1 MGVSWESLGL
11 LEALLGSFK
20 SEKMPTVPRENHLFV
35 NAVFWLFAAL
45 MALLGSS
52 WSVLGGFG
60 SRMGFPKFSNRLSKV
75 CQKMIEKRRPWRVPE
90 RVPKSMKS
98 EIAGLRH
105 FLPAIRFCLSFIF
118 SFSLGFGALWLPLGS
133 LLGSLEALLG
143 SLWTQKRVKT
153 QCFLMVLKRLFLGL

>member
-20 SEKMPTVPRENHLFV
+20 SEKMLTVPLENHLFV

-60 SRMGFPKFSNRLSKV
+60 SRMVSK
-75 CQKMIEKRRPWRVPE
+75 M
-90 RVPKSMKS
+90 VPKS
-98 EIAGLRH
+98 
-105 FLPAIRFCLSFIF
+105 FLKCYQSC
-118 SFSLGFGALWLPLGS
+118 SKNYQKK
-133 LLGSLEALLG
+133 EA
-143 SLWTQKRVKT
+143 
-153 QCFLMVLKRLFLGL
+153 

>member
-20 SEKMPTVPRENHLFV
+20 SEKMLTVPRENHLFV
-35 NAVFWLFAAL
+35 NAVFWLFAAPNGS
-45 MALLGSS
+45 LGLIL
-52 WSVLGGFG
+52 VRLGRIWFQN
-60 SRMGFPKFSNRLSKV
+60 GFPKVFQNVIKSLSKND
-75 CQKMIEKRRPWRVPE
+75 QKNEAH
-90 RVPKSMKS
+90 RVPKWVPKFIKT

-105 FLPAIRFCLSFIF
+105 FLPAFKILHPFIF

-143 SLWTQKRVKT
+143 SLWTQKPEKK
-153 QCFLMVLKRLFLGL
+153 LKVF

>member
-20 SEKMPTVPRENHLFV
+20 SEKMLTVPRENHLFV

-60 SRMGFPKFSNRLSKV
+60 SRMASK
-75 CQKMIEKRRPWRVPE
+75 M
-90 RVPKSMKS
+90 VPKS
-98 EIAGLRH
+98 
-105 FLPAIRFCLSFIF
+105 FLKCY
-118 SFSLGFGALWLPLGS
+118 
-133 LLGSLEALLG
+133 
-143 SLWTQKRVKT
+143 QKFVK
-153 QCFLMVLKRLFLGL
+153 K

>member
-1 MGVSWESLGL
+1 MGPIFDIFLDGFGAPWVSLGL

-60 SRMGFPKFSNRLSKV
+60 SRMASK
-75 CQKMIEKRRPWRVPE
+75 M
-90 RVPKSMKS
+90 VPKS
-98 EIAGLRH
+98 
-105 FLPAIRFCLSFIF
+105 FLKYY
-118 SFSLGFGALWLPLGS
+118 
-133 LLGSLEALLG
+133 
-143 SLWTQKRVKT
+143 QKFVK
-153 QCFLMVLKRLFLGL
+153 K

>member
-1 MGVSWESLGL
+1 MDPIFDIFLDGFGAPWVSLGL

-60 SRMGFPKFSNRLSKV
+60 SRMGFPKFSNMLSKV
-75 CQKMIEKRRPWRVPE
+75 CQKMIKKR
-90 RVPKSMKS
+90 
-98 EIAGLRH
+98 AN
-105 FLPAIRFCLSFIF
+105 
-118 SFSLGFGALWLPLGS
+118 LGFQDGS
-133 LLGSLEALLG
+133 QEM
-143 SLWTQKRVKT
+143 VK
-153 QCFLMVLKRLFLGL
+153 VKSPG

>member
-35 NAVFWLFAAL
+35 NAVFWLFAAPNGS
-45 MALLGSS
+45 LGLIL
-52 WSVLGGFG
+52 VRLGRIWFQN
-60 SRMGFPKFSNRLSKV
+60 GFPKVFQDVIKSLSNND
-75 CQKMIEKRRPWRVPE
+75 QKNEAH
-90 RVPKSMKS
+90 RVPKWVPKKWLI

-105 FLPAIRFCLSFIF
+105 FLPESLVLLILFF

-143 SLWTQKRVKT
+143 SLWTQKRIKT
-153 QCFLMVLKRLFLGL
+153 KCFLMVLKRLFFGL

>member
-35 NAVFWLFAAL
+35 NAVFRLFAAL

-60 SRMGFPKFSNRLSKV
+60 SRIGFPKFSNMLSKV
-75 CQKMIEKRRPWRVPE
+75 CQKMIPKTRPFWVPL
-90 RVPKSMKS
+90 RVPKRWKI

-105 FLPAIRFCLSFIF
+105 FLPAIRF
-118 SFSLGFGALWLPLGS
+118 
-133 LLGSLEALLG
+133 
-143 SLWTQKRVKT
+143 
-153 QCFLMVLKRLFLGL
+153 

>member
-1 MGVSWESLGL
+1 MVRLGRIWFQNGL
-11 LEALLGSFK
+11 PKVFEQVIK
-20 SEKMPTVPRENHLFV
+20 S
-35 NAVFWLFAAL
+35 
-45 MALLGSS
+45 
-52 WSVLGGFG
+52 
-60 SRMGFPKFSNRLSKV
+60 LSKNDR
-75 CQKMIEKRRPWRVPE
+75 KKEAYRVPP

-143 SLWTQKRVKT
+143 SLWTQKHVKT
-153 QCFLMVLKRLFLGL
+153 KCFLMVLKRLFFGL

>member
-60 SRMGFPKFSNRLSKV
+60 SRMGFPKFSNMLSKV

-90 RVPKSMKS
+90 RVPKRWKI

-105 FLPAIRFCLSFIF
+105 FLPETLVLLKFIF

-153 QCFLMVLKRLFLGL
+153 KCFLMVLKRLFFGL